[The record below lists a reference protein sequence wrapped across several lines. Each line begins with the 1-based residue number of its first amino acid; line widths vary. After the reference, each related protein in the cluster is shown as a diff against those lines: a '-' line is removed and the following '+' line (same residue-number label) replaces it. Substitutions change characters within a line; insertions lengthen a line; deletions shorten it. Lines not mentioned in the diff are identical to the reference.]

1 MLNNGKGVIFNMLP
15 GLDQSPARDKLV
27 AAEHHTS
34 AEGICMQHH
43 VHYLKA
49 TNTEEMQKG
58 IATLFRQESDTP
70 MLLEVFTNP
79 ADDQMALQGYYQS
92 LANI

>member
-1 MLNNGKGVIFNMLP
+1 
-15 GLDQSPARDKLV
+15 
-27 AAEHHTS
+27 
-34 AEGICMQHH
+34 MQHH

-49 TNTEEMQKG
+49 TNTKEMQIG
-58 IATLFRQESDTP
+58 IATLVRQESDTP
-70 MLLEVFTNP
+70 MLLEFFTNP

>member
-1 MLNNGKGVIFNMLP
+1 
-15 GLDQSPARDKLV
+15 
-27 AAEHHTS
+27 
-34 AEGICMQHH
+34 MQHH

-58 IATLFRQESDTP
+58 IATLVRQESDTP